1 MVQKRKLDLISSEL
15 ITLVYVAVT
24 TVMVLLFWNQ
34 LANPVG
40 MLGLRLIAVAIMIVT
55 HFTFKLLPTRWALA
69 WRSFPLFAL
78 LIWWYPEIY
87 DFCSIFPYLDHVFA
101 NADQVIFGCQP
112 SLEFDKWL
120 DSAFWSE
127 MFNMGYYSYY
137 YLMFAVL
144 LFYLIFR
151 TKNYDK
157 ASFIFLGSFFLFYF
171 IYEFLPVA
179 GPQYYFCALGNIYG
193 DGLAQSSFPDI
204 GHYFRTH
211 TEMITPEVKGVFSQ
225 LVISA
230 QEIGERPEAAFP
242 SSHVGMSTVCM
253 LLAWKSG
260 NKWLFWILVPFYVL
274 LCMATVY
281 IKAHYL
287 VDSIA
292 GLLFALLFFFIT
304 SKAYESSHRQ

>member
-15 ITLVYVAVT
+15 VTLLYVAVT
-24 TVMVLLFWNQ
+24 TVMILIFWNQ
-34 LANPVG
+34 LSSPVS
-40 MLGLRLIAVAIMIVT
+40 MLGLRLIALSIIIVT
-55 HFTFKLLPTRWALA
+55 HFTYKVLPKRLALA

-87 DFCSIFPYLDHVFA
+87 EFCSIFPYLDHLFA
-101 NADQVIFGCQP
+101 GADQLLFGCQP
-112 SLEFDKWL
+112 ALEFDKLL
-120 DSAFWSE
+120 DSALWSE

-151 TKNYDK
+151 VDEYDK
-157 ASFIFLGSFFLFYF
+157 ASFIFLSSFFLFYF
-171 IYEFLPVA
+171 IYDFLPVA
-179 GPQYYFCALGNIYG
+179 GPQYYFCALSNIYG
-193 DGLAQSSFPDI
+193 DGSWQSSFPDI
-204 GHYFRTH
+204 GNYFKTH
-211 TEMITPEVKGVFSQ
+211 TEMITPEIKGVFSQ

-242 SSHVGMSTVCM
+242 SSHVGMSSVCM
-253 LLAWKSG
+253 LLAWRTG
-260 NKWLFWILVPFYVL
+260 NKWLFWVLVPFYVL
-274 LCMATVY
+274 LCMGTVY

-292 GLLFALLFFFIT
+292 GLLFAVLFFCIT
-304 SKAYESSHRQ
+304 SNVYESSHR